1 MRKRSLLIGTGL
13 VVVILIGVG
22 VAAFALAGGGLGET
36 AAGDLKAGSGG
47 PDATVVAMH
56 DNTFDPATLQVP
68 AGVPTAFE
76 LRNDG
81 QANHN
86 FTSTAL
92 GVSTGPMKPGEV
104 ATLTVAVP
112 AGATQFVCTWHD
124 GMTITVRAS

>member
-92 GVSTGPMKPGEV
+92 GVRLASAAYPGTCRSSWMLSE
-104 ATLTVAVP
+104 ARRGSRTLP
-112 AGATQFVCTWHD
+112 P
-124 GMTITVRAS
+124 